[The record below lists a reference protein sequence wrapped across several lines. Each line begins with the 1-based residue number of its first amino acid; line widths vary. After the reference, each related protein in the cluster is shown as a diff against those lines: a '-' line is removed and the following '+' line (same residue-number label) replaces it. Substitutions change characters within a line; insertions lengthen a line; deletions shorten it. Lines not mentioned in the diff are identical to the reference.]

1 MRDQRMQKRGARRG
15 AGWLLAALALS
26 VGLAQPVR
34 ALWEMPG
41 DIILSQGGTTQL
53 ELAGLEAQILNPGQ
67 QVLTSQDET
76 LSGKGIAL
84 TGEQEGSAQVVL
96 KLLGVPV
103 KTVSVTVAP
112 QRYVM
117 PGGQSIGVA
126 LNMAGVLVV
135 GASDV
140 GASPS
145 PARAAGLRS
154 GDLIMAVDGSAITSA
169 QQLSQHMAAGRQ
181 RQLLISRNGRAIT
194 VAVTPVKDQRDGTY
208 RLGAWVR
215 DSTAGVGTLSYYD
228 GENGVF
234 GALGH
239 AITDADTGSLL
250 TLSEGAIYQ
259 SQVVGVLKGDENSPG
274 EVLGEFMSHPT
285 QLGSVLVNGEYGIY
299 GQCGEPLVNPLY
311 PDGVEVLPSSQ
322 VREGPAQI
330 LTTLDDQGIKA
341 YDCQITKLFRQD
353 GAGQRGMIIKIT
365 DQALLDKTGGI
376 VQGMSG
382 SPILQDGKLA
392 GAVTH
397 VFLGDATQ
405 GYGMYA
411 QWMLEQ
417 SDALAQ
423 MEPAA

>member
-1 MRDQRMQKRGARRG
+1 MRDQGTQKRGIRRR

-26 VGLAQPVR
+26 AGLAQPVR

-41 DIILSQGGTTQL
+41 DITLSQGGTAQL
-53 ELAGLEAQILNPGQ
+53 DLAGLEAEILNPGQ

-76 LSGKGIAL
+76 LSGRGIAL
-84 TGEQEGSAQVVL
+84 TGQREGSAQVVL

-103 KTVSVTVAP
+103 KTVSVTVSP
-112 QRYVM
+112 QRYVI

-145 PARAAGLRS
+145 PAREAGLRS
-154 GDLIMAVDGSAITSA
+154 GDLIVAVDGAAITSA
-169 QQLSQHMAAGRQ
+169 QQLSQHMAAGCQ
-181 RQLLISRNGRAIT
+181 RQLLVSRNGRAIT
-194 VAVTPVKDQRDGTY
+194 VEVTPVQDQRDGAY

-228 GENGVF
+228 GEKGMF

-259 SQVVGVLKGDENSPG
+259 SQVVGVLKGDANSPG
-274 EVLGEFMSHPT
+274 ELLGEFMSQPV

-299 GQCGEPLVNPLY
+299 GQCDAPLTNPLY
-311 PDGVEVLPSSQ
+311 PDGVQVLPSSQ

-330 LTTLDDQGIKA
+330 LTTLDGRQIKA
-341 YDCQITKLFRQD
+341 YDCQITQLFRQD
-353 GAGQRGMIIKIT
+353 GAGQRGMIIQIT
-365 DQALLDKTGGI
+365 DQELLDKTGGI

-417 SDALAQ
+417 SDALALDR
-423 MEPAA
+423 AA